1 MVLSMGWMATATN
14 GVGYMGGEEEGD
26 AVQQPEVVD
35 EAVVDVERAVHD
47 EGEEA
52 AVRVE
57 GVKGVW
63 MRGKKETDR

>member
-1 MVLSMGWMATATN
+1 
-14 GVGYMGGEEEGD
+14 MGGEEEGD
-26 AVQQPEVVD
+26 AVQQPEMVD

-52 AVRVE
+52 AVRVKS
-57 GVKGVW
+57 VQGVW